1 MKIIFCGGGSAGH
14 VTPALAIAEE
24 IKKTHSTAEI
34 LFIGRDGGFE
44 NGMVKKAGLPMQYIK
59 IGGLQRKFTVKNIK
73 NAINALKAVNRCKK
87 IISDFSPDVVVGTGG
102 YVCWPVLHAATSL
115 KIPTVIHESNRAP
128 GLTTRL
134 VSKKCTEVLL
144 NHENT
149 ANDLKRKDNVRVIGN
164 PLRSDFNTIRKSEA
178 RRRLRINKDDIYIV
192 SFGGSIGAQRMNDVI
207 LKIIKEESQNANIK
221 HLHAT
226 GKRYYEKDDIQ
237 SAKQSN
243 YKIVPYIDDM
253 PIHLCA
259 ADIVIC
265 RSGAMTLSEIALT
278 GAAAILIPSPN
289 VSENHQYKNAKALA
303 DEGACILIEESELT
317 EKVLKDKISELAR
330 DEEKRKE
337 LGKRIKK
344 FATKNASALAA
355 QSIIKI
361 AESSSSASNFLA
373 I

>member
-24 IKKTHSTAEI
+24 IKKKDSSAQL
-34 LFIGRDGGFE
+34 LFIGREGGFE

-73 NAINALKAVNRCKK
+73 NAINAFKAVNKCKK

-102 YVCWPVLHAATSL
+102 YVCWPVLQAAASL

-134 VSKKCTEVLL
+134 LSKKCTTVLL
-144 NHENT
+144 NNKNT
-149 ANDLKRKDNVRVIGN
+149 ADDLKRKDNVRVIGN

-178 RRRLRINKDDIYIV
+178 RRRLKIGKDDIYIV

-207 LKIIKEESQNANIK
+207 LKIMKEEEKSANIK

-226 GKRYYEKDDIQ
+226 GKRYYEKEDTSDT
-237 SAKQSN
+237 KQSN
-243 YKIVPYIDDM
+243 SKIVPYIDDM

-278 GAAAILIPSPN
+278 GASAILIPSPN

-303 DEGACILIEESELT
+303 DEGACIMIEECELT
-317 EKVLKDKISELAR
+317 EKVLNDKISELVNSK
-330 DEEKRKE
+330 EKRQE

-355 QSIIKI
+355 ESIIKI
-361 AESSSSASNFLA
+361 TKNSGSASNFLA